1 MIVGLIGPHCC
12 GKEEIANYLKEKY
25 EFKVVD
31 IRKIFEYYKTQIEG
45 IEGAMKDKIKSLKI
59 DKFY

>member
-31 IRKIFEYYKTQIEG
+31 IRKIFEYYKT
-45 IEGAMKDKIKSLKI
+45 
-59 DKFY
+59 